1 MQQWFN
7 SDDSLGNKW
16 RLRDQLSSSWGC
28 FFGKEDLS
36 LGQEVSSHLSVG
48 PLTEV
53 GGPCEAPQ
61 LTLIYQWVIPEF
73 LLISHSGCHFGK
85 YVNPSGLLVLV
96 FFLENLLYKYS
107 CNKSLRK
114 IM

>member
-16 RLRDQLSSSWGC
+16 RLQYQLSSSWGC
-28 FFGKEDLS
+28 FSGKEDLS

-53 GGPCEAPQ
+53 GGHFEALQ
-61 LTLIYQWVIPEF
+61 LTLILQ
-73 LLISHSGCHFGK
+73 
-85 YVNPSGLLVLV
+85 
-96 FFLENLLYKYS
+96 
-107 CNKSLRK
+107 
-114 IM
+114 